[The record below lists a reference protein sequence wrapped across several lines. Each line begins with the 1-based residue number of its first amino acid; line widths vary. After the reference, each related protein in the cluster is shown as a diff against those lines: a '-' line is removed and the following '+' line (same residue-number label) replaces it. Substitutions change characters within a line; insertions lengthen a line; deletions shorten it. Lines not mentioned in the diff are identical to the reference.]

1 MCFRHVH
8 VKDPRQRKYVIS
20 AKNSKKFNK
29 DQDLISRQSS
39 MTLWLLTFLG
49 DCDPNFAQKITNMK
63 KERKKSKKI
72 KKKKKKVFVRGGG
85 GRRGKS
91 TEQFKQRGTRKILY
105 DELIHSRNNVYRF
118 SLDLVLESFCSLIK
132 GITPK
137 IRILCCILINIL
149 NLLCV

>member
-1 MCFRHVH
+1 
-8 VKDPRQRKYVIS
+8 
-20 AKNSKKFNK
+20 
-29 DQDLISRQSS
+29 
-39 MTLWLLTFLG
+39 
-49 DCDPNFAQKITNMK
+49 MK

-72 KKKKKKVFVRGGG
+72 KKKKKKVFVGGGGGGG

-105 DELIHSRNNVYRF
+105 DELIHSRNNVYR
-118 SLDLVLESFCSLIK
+118 SCLDLVLESFCSLIK